1 MNSIF
6 NCFHAGVNF
15 VSACLGTSTRLPT
28 TIDFDQEVAQVP
40 HLTRDQQEDT
50 STTTNRPNLLMQD
63 HFLQE
68 SMHESKHDTQP
79 DPSELNEQP
88 NTTNIISKTSVSP
101 CSIPTSTSPHT
112 QDLVHYNASVA
123 HRTRSRLLKN
133 RDLQGPPTDVRSS
146 TNKRSENIYKFQRR
160 ATQRWCKLLTA
171 TKSRLAKNG
180 PKEALGAHWPAFV
193 KYAKEHHWPQWKNLF
208 SSTMKCNGPLKKGG
222 CCPFKL
228 RAEPTCEQDLALV
241 QLLHLDHGYPLHS
254 ICRAWLSI
262 IKSQPAPL
270 TSWDQGIDGDLV
282 CQLLFGVESHP
293 NLHTTGNQLWRAN
306 VRFRCYFNDGQG
318 CHDVHG
324 YANAHLTIQTT
335 DIAR

>member
-1 MNSIF
+1 M
-6 NCFHAGVNF
+6 
-15 VSACLGTSTRLPT
+15 
-28 TIDFDQEVAQVP
+28 DFDQQVTQFM
-40 HLTRDQQEDT
+40 TRDQQEDT
-50 STTTNRPNLLMQD
+50 TNRSKLLMQD
-63 HFLQE
+63 PSLQE
-68 SMHESKHDTQP
+68 SMHEGKHDTQP
-79 DPSELNEQP
+79 DLSELNKQP
-88 NTTNIISKTSVSP
+88 NITHKIPHPLCSSPQSNPRYVSKHTVSSL
-101 CSIPTSTSPHT
+101 SIPTSTSPHT
-112 QDLVHYNASVA
+112 QDLVHHNESVA

-133 RDLQGPPTDVRSS
+133 RGLRGPLVDVRSI
-146 TNKRSENIYKFQRR
+146 TNKRPTKAYKFQRR

-171 TKSRLAKNG
+171 SKSRLAKNG
-180 PKEALGAHWPAFV
+180 LKDALGVHWPAFV
-193 KYAKEHHWPQWKNLF
+193 KYAKENHWPQWKKLF

-222 CCPFKL
+222 CCPFQL
-228 RAEPTCEQDLALV
+228 CVEPTCQQDLSLV
-241 QLLHLDHGYPLHS
+241 QLLHLDHAYPLQS

-293 NLHTTGNQLWRAN
+293 NLLTTGNELWRAN

-335 DIAR
+335 DIAQ

>member
-28 TIDFDQEVAQVP
+28 TMDFDQEEAQVP
-40 HLTRDQQEDT
+40 LGTQDQQGDT
-50 STTTNRPNLLMQD
+50 TTTTNRSNLLMQD
-63 HFLQE
+63 HSLQE
-68 SMHESKHDTQP
+68 SMHEGKHDKQP
-79 DPSELNEQP
+79 DLSELNEQP
-88 NTTNIISKTSVSP
+88 TITNRIPPTSV
-101 CSIPTSTSPHT
+101 SIPTSNCPHT
-112 QDLVHYNASVA
+112 QDLAQHTESVA

-133 RDLQGPPTDVRSS
+133 RDLQGPLPVVRST
-146 TNKRSENIYKFQRR
+146 TNKRPKNVYKFQRR

-171 TKSRLAKNG
+171 SKSRLAKNG
-180 PKEALGAHWPAFV
+180 LKDALGPHWPAFV
-193 KYAKEHHWPQWKNLF
+193 RYAKDKYWKQWEKLF

-228 RAEPTCEQDLALV
+228 CAEPTCEQDLSLV
-241 QLLHLDHGYPLHS
+241 QLLHLDHAYPLHS

-270 TSWDQGIDGDLV
+270 TSWDQGIDGDMV
-282 CQLLFGVESHP
+282 CQLLFGVESHT
-293 NLHTTGNQLWRAN
+293 NLHTTGNELWRAN

-324 YANAHLTIQTT
+324 YANAHLTIRTT